1 MATETAYST
10 TLNPETI
17 RRDFPILQQ
26 KIHGKPLIYLDNGAT
41 TQKPVEVI
49 EAMNQYYRE
58 DNSNVHRG
66 IHTLSN
72 RATEAFEQAR
82 DTVAQFL
89 HAPCREE
96 IIFTKGT
103 TEAIN
108 LVARTWAEQNLKA
121 GDVILLTEMEHHS
134 NLVPWQLLAQ
144 RKGLVI
150 RYVPVLDDE
159 GILTTEQVAEMLTPE
174 VKFFAFTHISNT
186 LGVVNPAREFC
197 ALARERGIVTL
208 VDGAQSAG
216 HMAVDLNDM
225 RPDFFVF
232 SGHKTAGPTGVG
244 VLYGRYELLEQ
255 MPPFHGGGE
264 MIDRVSFERVTF
276 KKPPHKFEA
285 GTPSIAE
292 VIGLGASLKY
302 LSNIGMDRIFS
313 HDHELAAYA
322 DKHLRSLPGIRVL
335 GPRTNR
341 AGLVSFHFENVHAHD
356 LVTFADMDGIA
367 LRGGHHCTQPLMEK
381 LGLHSTARAS
391 FYLYNTKEEIDHLLE
406 NLQKTLSFFA
416 S

>member
-1 MATETAYST
+1 MTIETKHST
-10 TLNPETI
+10 SFDPEI
-17 RRDFPILQQ
+17 QRKNFPILQQ
-26 KIHGKPLIYLDNGAT
+26 EIHGKPLIYLDNGAT
-41 TQKPVEVI
+41 TQKPSAVL
-49 EAMNQYYRE
+49 EAMDHYYRK

-72 RATEAFEQAR
+72 RATESFEQVR
-82 DTVAQFL
+82 DTVANFL
-89 HAPCREE
+89 NAPSREE
-96 IIFTKGT
+96 IVFTKGT

-108 LVARTWAEQNLKA
+108 LVARTWAEQNLNE

-144 RKGLVI
+144 RKGLEI
-150 RYVPVLDDE
+150 RYVPVTDDE
-159 GILTTEQVAEMLTPE
+159 GILTTEQVDKMLTPE
-174 VKFFAFTHISNT
+174 VKLFAFTHISNT

-197 ALARERGIVTL
+197 ALARKKGVVTL

-216 HMAVDLNDM
+216 HMPIDLQDM
-225 RPDFFVF
+225 QPDFFVF

-244 VLYGRYELLEQ
+244 VLYGRFELLEQ

-264 MIDRVSFERVTF
+264 MIDRVSFDRVTF

-285 GTPSIAE
+285 GTPNIAE
-292 VIGLGASLKY
+292 VVGLGASLKY
-302 LSNIGMDRIFS
+302 LSNIGMDRIFA

-322 DKHLRSLPGIRVL
+322 DEHLRSLPGIRVL
-335 GPRTNR
+335 GPRQNR
-341 AGLVSFHFENVHAHD
+341 AGLVSFHFDKVHAHD

-391 FYLYNTKEEIDHLLE
+391 FYLYNTKQEVDRLLE
-406 NLQKTLSFFA
+406 NLNKTLSFFT